1 MAIGR
6 ISVKTGGKGRG
17 ESHAK
22 YILRQDKYKLQADK
36 KEKLGDTHSGNMPSW
51 AKDNPMLFWRLADE
65 KERKNGSVYRE
76 HILSLPRE
84 LNDKQQLQLV
94 KDWIN
99 QELGDKHPYT
109 FAIHRP
115 LATDGKEQPHCHLMF
130 CERELD
136 GIERGG
142 DTFFKRYNSKNPEK
156 GGARKTNTGLT
167 YTEREEQLKQQR
179 ERWGELVNKH
189 LKKAK
194 SKSRVD
200 MRNWEERGLSK
211 KPINLT
217 MKQFKVYGDEFTK
230 NKIELAKKQRQEN
243 RKLAVKKTI
252 DKVKGGIAETVGDI
266 KKGLDILTV
275 SIHADIVSEKEQ
287 AEQARQQAEQQRI
300 AEQARLAEQERL
312 AEQARLDKLTPTEII
327 DEYGNKIETIAN
339 DILRNQLQALKNKG
353 KPLLASYE
361 KLKDNEPL
369 FFDKEKWRKDK
380 EQALNAYNAVKKQHD
395 TMIAKGITDEH
406 RKQAGEQ
413 LAKDD
418 PSYNERVKQAIKQE
432 YANRHYIAV
441 QHGAD
446 LYAIE
451 RKPYYGKIIKSDDK
465 MSLQKTENG
474 IVYHHVGGLE
484 VGKNYTLTSYGYQY
498 GVTKDYEQQAEQQR
512 LEQARLAE
520 QQQQQQERQERAKTK
535 QVNRDDKGR

>member
-115 LATDGKEQPHCHLMF
+115 LAMDGKEQPHCHLMF

-287 AEQARQQAEQQRI
+287 AEQQRI
-300 AEQARLAEQERL
+300 AEQQHKAEQEYRELERLKGLSQKDILDEFFHEQDRLAEKILNREIKKFLKEKKPIIDSYNEYYDKKSGKLKKGEPLLFGKDEYREKLEKVNKDYRLIKKQYQEIKNKDIKYYREQAKEQLAKDKPILYELGMKVVRECAEIIKEQERL
-312 AEQARLDKLTPTEII
+312 AEQAR
-327 DEYGNKIETIAN
+327 
-339 DILRNQLQALKNKG
+339 
-353 KPLLASYE
+353 
-361 KLKDNEPL
+361 
-369 FFDKEKWRKDK
+369 
-380 EQALNAYNAVKKQHD
+380 
-395 TMIAKGITDEH
+395 
-406 RKQAGEQ
+406 
-413 LAKDD
+413 
-418 PSYNERVKQAIKQE
+418 
-432 YANRHYIAV
+432 
-441 QHGAD
+441 
-446 LYAIE
+446 
-451 RKPYYGKIIKSDDK
+451 
-465 MSLQKTENG
+465 
-474 IVYHHVGGLE
+474 
-484 VGKNYTLTSYGYQY
+484 
-498 GVTKDYEQQAEQQR
+498 QQAEQQ
-512 LEQARLAE
+512 Q
-520 QQQQQQERQERAKTK
+520 QQQQQQERQERARTK